1 MTIVLNGKD
10 TVVNN
15 SSTLLSIIEEKG
27 INPAENH
34 LSIAEYKEIQYN
46 KLADLI
52 RNSLDM
58 DAIYK
63 VLFGEKKE
71 MVRCA

>member
-27 INPAENH
+27 INPA
-34 LSIAEYKEIQYN
+34 SVVAEV
-46 KLADLI
+46 DGT
-52 RNSLDM
+52 
-58 DAIYK
+58 IYK
-63 VLFGEKKE
+63 TDEFANVAIFENSKVELLHFVGGG
-71 MVRCA
+71 

>member
-27 INPAENH
+27 INPA
-34 LSIAEYKEIQYN
+34 SVVAEV
-46 KLADLI
+46 DGT
-52 RNSLDM
+52 
-58 DAIYK
+58 IYK
-63 VLFGEKKE
+63 TDEFANVAISENSKVELLHFVGGG
-71 MVRCA
+71 

>member
-27 INPAENH
+27 INPA
-34 LSIAEYKEIQYN
+34 SVVAEV
-46 KLADLI
+46 DGT
-52 RNSLDM
+52 
-58 DAIYK
+58 IYK
-63 VLFGEKKE
+63 TDRKSV
-71 MVRCA
+71 V

>member
-27 INPAENH
+27 INPA
-34 LSIAEYKEIQYN
+34 SVVAEV
-46 KLADLI
+46 DGT
-52 RNSLDM
+52 
-58 DAIYK
+58 IYK
-63 VLFGEKKE
+63 TDEFANVAIPENSKVELLHFVGGG
-71 MVRCA
+71 